1 MARQGNITKKGETM
15 EKEFKTKLKE
25 VLKPLGNV
33 TFKPNRSYI
42 AIWLKRKKKQSDLI
56 LCLFEGKKKRRL
68 CLPWSTL
75 DLPIDNLPSIVS
87 EFLAFKKN
95 NSISKNIKA
104 LEKILKEKSLI

>member
-15 EKEFKTKLKE
+15 DKEFKAKLKE
-25 VLKPLGNV
+25 VLKPLGIV

-42 AIWLKRKKKQSDLI
+42 AIWLKRKKQTDLI

-104 LEKILKEKSLI
+104 LEKTLKEKGLI